1 MAGQIY
7 ERGKD
12 VYQVRIFLGM
22 DANGKQIFHRKTIH
36 GKKKDAQ
43 KYLTA
48 KMRERDLGVFIEPA
62 AQTLDAYLD
71 KWLET
76 AAKPRLRERTWEDY
90 REYLKRYVRPGLGHR
105 KLSDIKPMDV
115 QNLYGEMLGRGLSA
129 RTVRYCH
136 AILSSALKQ
145 SVKWQ
150 MLLTNPCAAVDLPRQ
165 QRQEMQALTPEE
177 AGKFLAAAQS
187 DKWSVIFELAIT
199 TGLRP
204 EEYLG
209 LQWQDL
215 DFATGH
221 LIVRRALV
229 WKRKGG
235 GWSLQEPKTSNSRR
249 TIPLPASVVLS
260 LRAHKRKQA
269 EERLKAGPDYQ
280 NDDFIFAGELGNPLL
295 MSNFFR
301 RHFQP
306 VLERSGITKKIRLYD
321 LRHTCATLLLSAGEN
336 PKVVSERLG
345 HASIVLTL
353 DVYSHVLPSM
363 QQAATDKLE
372 NMLFSKTGTL

>member
-1 MAGQIY
+1 MAGQIIA
-7 ERGKD
+7 KSKNTWL
-12 VYQVRIFLGM
+12 VKIFQGR
-22 DANGKQIFHRKTIH
+22 DTNGKRKYFSKAIH
-36 GKKKDAQ
+36 GTKKDAQ

-48 KMRERDLGVFIEPA
+48 KLREKDLGVFIEPA
-62 AQTLDAYLD
+62 AMTLNAYLD

-76 AAKPRLRERTWEDY
+76 AARPRLRERTFEDY
-90 REYLKRYVRPGLGHR
+90 RDYLKRYVRPSLGLR
-105 KLSDIKPMDV
+105 KLSDIKPLDV
-115 QNLYGEMLGRGLSA
+115 QNLYGEMLGRELSA

-145 SVKWQ
+145 AVKWQ
-150 MLLTNPCAAVDLPRQ
+150 LLIINPCAAVDLPRQ
-165 QRQEMQALTPEE
+165 QRAEMQALTPAE
-177 AGKFLAAAQS
+177 AAQFLAAART

-215 DFATGH
+215 DFATGY

-235 GWSLQEPKTSNSRR
+235 GWTLQEPKTSNSRR
-249 TIPLPASVVLS
+249 TIPLPASVLAS
-260 LRAHKRKQA
+260 LRTHRRKQV
-269 EERLKAGPDYQ
+269 EERLKVGPDYQ
-280 NDDFIFAGELGNPLL
+280 NHDFIFAGELGNPLL

-306 VLERSGITKKIRLYD
+306 VLERSGIAKKIRLYD
-321 LRHTCATLLLSAGEN
+321 LRHTCATLLLAAGEN

-372 NMLFSKTGTL
+372 NLLFSKTGTF